1 MKYFLALLLVLQVA
15 LVSCRQTASPPATE
29 ITPTRPATT
38 VAPTATAPTDT
49 APASSIESPTATTP
63 PATTTHP
70 AAPAETA
77 VTTIPL
83 TGPLSDADAEV
94 SAMAWYGDTLIL
106 VPQYP
111 HFNGR
116 GNGDGFVY
124 ALSRAEIEAF
134 LDGETA
140 GPLEPQPIPF
150 VAPGLAGSIPG
161 FEGYEALAFAGDTAY
176 LTIEASPAG
185 GMVGYLVSGTL
196 TPDLSALTLN
206 TEQVATI
213 PRQGELPN
221 KSDEALLIVEDT
233 VVTLYEA
240 NGAPVNPE
248 PVAYVFDPALQPAG
262 TLPFPNIEFRITD
275 ATELDENDHFWAINY
290 FFPGEPE
297 MAAEVDPLAVQY
309 GEGPTHALQEGVER
323 LVEFQY
329 TPQGITMTGTP
340 PVQLELLPAD
350 LRNWEGIVRLEGR
363 GFLLVTDKFPETI
376 LGFVP
381 WSQ

>member
-1 MKYFLALLLVLQVA
+1 
-15 LVSCRQTASPPATE
+15 
-29 ITPTRPATT
+29 
-38 VAPTATAPTDT
+38 
-49 APASSIESPTATTP
+49 
-63 PATTTHP
+63 
-70 AAPAETA
+70 
-77 VTTIPL
+77 
-83 TGPLSDADAEV
+83 
-94 SAMAWYGDTLIL
+94 MAWYGDTLIL

-124 ALSRAEIEAF
+124 VLGRAEIEAF
-134 LDGETA
+134 LDGQTA

-150 VAPGLAGSIPG
+150 AAPGLANSIPG

-196 TPDLSALTLN
+196 APDLSALTLD
-206 TEQVATI
+206 TEQVVTI

-233 VVTLYEA
+233 VLTLYEA
-240 NGAPVNPE
+240 NGAAVNPE
-248 PVAYVFDPALQPAG
+248 PVAYVFDPALQPVG

-297 MAAEVDPLAVQY
+297 MAAQVDPLAVQY

-329 TPQGITMTGTP
+329 TPEGITITDTP
-340 PVQLELLPAD
+340 PVQLELLPTD
-350 LRNWEGIVRLEGR
+350 LRNWEGIVRLQGR

>member
-1 MKYFLALLLVLQVA
+1 MKNFLTLLLVLQLA
-15 LVSCRQTASPPATE
+15 LAACRQAASPPAAEMTS
-29 ITPTRPATT
+29 TRPATT
-38 VAPTATAPTDT
+38 AAPTATAPTDT
-49 APASSIESPTATTP
+49 APASNTEAPIAITP

-83 TGPLSDADAEV
+83 AGPLSDADAEV

-124 ALSRAEIEAF
+124 VLGRAEIEAF
-134 LDGETA
+134 LDGQTA

-150 VAPGLAGSIPG
+150 AAPGLANSIPG

-196 TPDLSALTLN
+196 APDLSALTLD
-206 TEQVATI
+206 TEQVVTI

-233 VVTLYEA
+233 VLTLYEA
-240 NGAPVNPE
+240 NGAAVNPE
-248 PVAYVFDPALQPAG
+248 PVAYVFDPALQPVG

-297 MAAEVDPLAVQY
+297 MAAQVDPLAVQY

-329 TPQGITMTGTP
+329 TPEGITITDTP
-340 PVQLELLPAD
+340 PVQLELLPTD
-350 LRNWEGIVRLEGR
+350 LRNWEGIVRLQGR